1 MKFVLPGAGTSV
13 DSLVDKVTEFQEKNE
28 RLQSELGRL
37 REYFKLFEYL
47 KQLINYDIFFYS
59 SIYFLVAI

>member
-37 REYFKLFEYL
+37 REYFKLFRIFKTTNYL
-47 KQLINYDIFFYS
+47 S
-59 SIYFLVAI
+59 YFLLF

>member
-1 MKFVLPGAGTSV
+1 M

>member
-37 REYFKLFEYL
+37 REYFKLF
-47 KQLINYDIFFYS
+47 
-59 SIYFLVAI
+59 